1 MIIKTNGIVLRT
13 VKYSETSII
22 ADIYTREKGLRSYI
36 ISGVRTQK
44 AKVSAGLVQVMSLV
58 EIVAYDR
65 EEKGLNRIKEIKA
78 AYVYTSLPFDVLKS
92 SVGIFMAEVI
102 RRVIRESDAHEDL
115 FDCLMDIFIY
125 LDETKNS
132 FANLHLCFLM
142 ELSHHL
148 GFKPNEEE
156 ASADAVFDLKE
167 GIFTNQVIGHPYF
180 LNETLSSILR
190 GVISTHWSES
200 HRLKISREER
210 RQLLSELINF
220 YHFHLDNFSEINS
233 IKILQEIF

>member
-58 EIVAYDR
+58 EIVVYDR

-92 SVGIFMAEVI
+92 SVGIFIIEVV
-102 RRVIRESDAHEDL
+102 RRTIQESDANEEL
-115 FDCLMDIFIY
+115 FDFLINVFMY
-125 LDETKNS
+125 LDKTKNS

-142 ELSHHL
+142 QLSRHL
-148 GFKPNEEE
+148 GFKPNEEKNSPE
-156 ASADAVFDLKE
+156 AVFDLKE
-167 GIFTNQVIGHPYF
+167 GVFTNQPVGHPYF
-180 LNETLSSILR
+180 LDKSLSSILR

-200 HRLKISREER
+200 HLLMISREER
-210 RQLLSELINF
+210 KLLLSELLNF
-220 YHFHLDNFSEINS
+220 YRFHLDNFSEINS